1 MAWTKFNILLLTAVN
16 NYKVSF
22 LSNKN
27 EILSHFEDPLQ
38 VVYHKHSSHPFLS
51 DQHQGLPSQIKV
63 KFSVAY
69 HLMELVWETGLIC
82 NL

>member
-1 MAWTKFNILLLTAVN
+1 MAWTKFNIPLLTAVN

-27 EILSHFEDPLQ
+27 EILSHFEDSLL
-38 VVYHKHSSHPFLS
+38 VVYHNIL
-51 DQHQGLPSQIKV
+51 LIPSYLTNIRSIKV

-69 HLMELVWETGLIC
+69 HLMELVWET
-82 NL
+82 